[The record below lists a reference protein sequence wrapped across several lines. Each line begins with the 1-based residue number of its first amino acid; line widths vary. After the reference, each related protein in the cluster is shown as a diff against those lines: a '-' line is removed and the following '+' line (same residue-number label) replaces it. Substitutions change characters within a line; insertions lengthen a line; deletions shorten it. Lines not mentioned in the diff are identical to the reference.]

1 MRVLEHIQVASIDGD
16 FARPLIPR
24 APVLVRVLEHVEV
37 ALLCCRR
44 ARPLVPR
51 TPVLVRVPEHVQ
63 MPPLGRTRAR
73 VLVPRAPVLARVL
86 EDVKVASRSCFGAR
100 EFVPRAPAFVKVSEG
115 IRMAVLCSEPGRP
128 HAHDE
133 RPPFALE
140 GPPQPIDVA
149 LPHQRVAS
157 VLIPPRLLPHSHE
170 RALESTIARVP
181 PVARRGGRVAPCGT
195 PVPPRADGPASSP
208 ALGAVR
214 TKTHASLRAAA
225 VRHRGAKCQSRRGST
240 DTPVVGLAP
249 QPINWYG
256 RCCSAHREGG
266 PQPDR
271 HNGQHCDELAWR
283 VAPPDHGPPS
293 SVVLRNRITHPLACA
308 G

>member
-1 MRVLEHIQVASIDGD
+1 
-16 FARPLIPR
+16 
-24 APVLVRVLEHVEV
+24 
-37 ALLCCRR
+37 
-44 ARPLVPR
+44 
-51 TPVLVRVPEHVQ
+51 
-63 MPPLGRTRAR
+63 
-73 VLVPRAPVLARVL
+73 
-86 EDVKVASRSCFGAR
+86 
-100 EFVPRAPAFVKVSEG
+100 
-115 IRMAVLCSEPGRP
+115 MAVLCSEPGRP

-249 QPINWYG
+249 QPINWDG
-256 RCCSAHREGG
+256 RCCSAHREGD

-293 SVVLRNRITHPLACA
+293 SVVLRNRITGLRRLNARSLPNQQARGRAVGGNLMGRLAACDGYSSTGGGRTSASIAKIRLHQSRAHTRAPSLYFKHFRRSLCA
-308 G
+308 PSSGAGGRSGRRRGPCPRA